1 MYTLFTLLIFI
12 GTMVLQTSVLHRIP
26 IGGMKPD
33 LVLII
38 VVYLGLVKGAE
49 VGTLSGFIFGLIED
63 VVSGTYLGSNALA
76 KTIVGFFCG
85 IGGKRLYT
93 HNMFS
98 QILFVSLSSV
108 INIVLRLSINGF
120 MTEWRQMFLYETVY
134 NLLCCPFLVIIFRQ
148 AEKQL
153 KTSSSQTF

>member
-1 MYTLFTLLIFI
+1 MYTLFTLLVFI
-12 GTMVLQTSVLHRIP
+12 GTLVLQTSVFHRIP

-33 LVLII
+33 LVIII

-49 VGTLSGFIFGLIED
+49 IGSLSGFVFGLIED
-63 VVSGTYLGSNALA
+63 VMSGTYLGSNALA
-76 KTIVGFFCG
+76 KTIIGFFCG

-93 HNMFS
+93 HSMFS
-98 QILFVSLSSV
+98 QFLCVGLSSV
-108 INIVLRLSINGF
+108 VNIVLRLSINGF
-120 MTEWRQMFLYETVY
+120 VAEWQQMLLYETVY
-134 NLLCCPFLVIIFRQ
+134 NLLCCPFLVMIFRH

>member
-85 IGGKRLYT
+85 VGGKRLYT

-120 MTEWRQMFLYETVY
+120 VTEWRQVFLYETVY